1 MVDPWDFGFVPLAA
15 ALRARLR
22 KAASPRSRGRV
33 SFLGRKRQESSILWA
48 SLDGEQPVQ
57 RHSRKAPGMVPAHY
71 DVSGCHNFGERT
83 IIASVLHIRGRRMGP
98 QRRLVCAFDRT
109 YLENHDAAGS
119 HRERLLHGRRQRRGS
134 EGIIVL

>member
-71 DVSGCHNFGERT
+71 DVSGCHNFGGER
-83 IIASVLHIRGRRMGP
+83 SLHQCFISEAAEWAP
-98 QRRLVCAFDRT
+98 TPPSLRL
-109 YLENHDAAGS
+109 
-119 HRERLLHGRRQRRGS
+119 
-134 EGIIVL
+134 